1 MIWRAIIRRSPEL
14 ISYEEVT
21 DWVYHLPSFRL
32 HLVLLSFPLNL
43 LEFRDSGLR
52 LLRKIQWIDLFIDE
66 FRIRCLGIVRFCSAF
81 IRSHSSRISPI
92 LPLRSLDIFE
102 IQRPVRTS
110 NLRLIGQRENVQ
122 TAPQAKKVRIRTA
135 DFSANSLMPIA
146 ILVL

>member
-1 MIWRAIIRRSPEL
+1 MLSGQALFAFGSGPDGQKEAYIRYVCDLTRYYRRSPEL

-102 IQRPVRTS
+102 IQHPVRTS
-110 NLRLIGQRENVQ
+110 NLRLIGQRE
-122 TAPQAKKVRIRTA
+122 R
-135 DFSANSLMPIA
+135 
-146 ILVL
+146 